1 MKPEQI
7 DDLLKRT
14 LSDSRVSRGEKK
26 ILTAMVKEQQGD
38 AQKLGFLQHRAFEL
52 ARQELIS
59 PDAIQVLE
67 WLEDVIKAFKEPA
80 PLELPDADAYFSPG
94 EDCLQQIKSL
104 FRTVRK
110 KVDVCVF
117 TITDNRIVEEMLQA
131 HLRKVT
137 IRIITDDDKSLDRG
151 SDIGRLEG
159 LGVPVRRDR
168 SRHHMHHKYA
178 IFDDSR
184 VLTGSYNW
192 TRSAAEFNEENI
204 IVSDDSRLQGL
215 FSQHFKQLWDEVA

>member
-14 LSDSRVSRGEKK
+14 LADSRVSRGEKK
-26 ILTAMVKEQQGD
+26 ILTAMVSEQQGD

-59 PDAIQVLE
+59 PDAIQVLD
-67 WLEDVIKAFKEPA
+67 WLEDVIKVFKEPA
-80 PLELPDADAYFSPG
+80 PLELPDVDAYFSPG
-94 EDCLQQIKSL
+94 DECLDKITSL
-104 FRTVRK
+104 FRTARK

-117 TITDNRIVEEMLQA
+117 TITDNRIVEEMVQA
-131 HLRKVT
+131 HLRKVA
-137 IRIITDDDKSLDRG
+137 IRVISDDDKSLDRG
-151 SDIGRLEG
+151 SDISRLDD

-178 IFDDSR
+178 IFDDST

-192 TRSAAEFNEENI
+192 TRSAAEYNEENI
-204 IVSDDSRLQGL
+204 IVTDDSRLKAL
-215 FSQHFKQLWDEVA
+215 FSKHFEQLWDEVA

>member
-67 WLEDVIKAFKEPA
+67 WLEDVIKILLPSPPPRSEMRAF
-80 PLELPDADAYFSPG
+80 FSPG
-94 EDCLQQIKSL
+94 ETCRAAIVGAIEGA
-104 FRTVRK
+104 RRK
-110 KVDVCVF
+110 IDICVF
-117 TITDNRIVEEMLQA
+117 TITDNNISNAIIEAHRRGLML
-131 HLRKVT
+131 RV
-137 IRIITDDDKSLDRG
+137 ITDNDKSEDRG
-151 SDIGRLEG
+151 SDIDRFRREG
-159 LGVPVRRDR
+159 INVLVDETDK
-168 SRHHMHHKYA
+168 HMHHKFA
-178 IFDDSR
+178 IFDGEY

-192 TRSAAEFNEENI
+192 TRSAADYNQENVVITDDEEIISAFEEEFE
-204 IVSDDSRLQGL
+204 RLFVQ
-215 FSQHFKQLWDEVA
+215 FY

>member
-14 LSDSRVSRGEKK
+14 LADSRVSRGEKK
-26 ILTAMVKEQQGD
+26 ILTAMVSEQQGD

-59 PDAIQVLE
+59 PDAIQVLD
-67 WLEDVIKAFKEPA
+67 WLEDVIKVFKEPA
-80 PLELPDADAYFSPG
+80 PLELPEVDAYFSPG
-94 EDCLQQIKSL
+94 DECLDKITSL
-104 FRTVRK
+104 FRTARK
-110 KVDVCVF
+110 RVDVCVF
-117 TITDNRIVEEMLQA
+117 TITDNRIVEEMVQA
-131 HLRKVT
+131 HLRKVS
-137 IRIITDDDKSLDRG
+137 IRVISDDDKSLDRG
-151 SDIGRLEG
+151 SDISRLDD

-178 IFDDSR
+178 IFDDST

-192 TRSAAEFNEENI
+192 TRSAANQNYENI
-204 IVSDDSRLQGL
+204 IVTDDARLATT
-215 FSQHFKQLWDEVA
+215 FSNVFDKYWSELE

>member
-14 LSDSRVSRGEKK
+14 LADSRVSRGEKK
-26 ILTAMVKEQQGD
+26 ILTAMVSEQQGD

-59 PDAIQVLE
+59 PDAIQVLD
-67 WLEDVIKAFKEPA
+67 WLEDVIKVFKEPA
-80 PLELPDADAYFSPG
+80 PLELPEVDAYFSPG
-94 EDCLQQIKSL
+94 DECLDKITSL
-104 FRTVRK
+104 FRTARK
-110 KVDVCVF
+110 RVDVCVF
-117 TITDNRIVEEMLQA
+117 TITDNRIVEEMVQA
-131 HLRKVT
+131 HLRKVS
-137 IRIITDDDKSLDRG
+137 IRVISDDDKSLDRG
-151 SDIGRLEG
+151 SDISRLDD

-178 IFDDSR
+178 IFDDST

-192 TRSAAEFNEENI
+192 TRSAAEYNEENI
-204 IVSDDSRLQGL
+204 IVSDDSRLRAL
-215 FSQHFKQLWDEVA
+215 FSDHFEQLWDEVA

>member
-26 ILTAMVKEQQGD
+26 ILTAMVGEQQGD

-59 PDAIQVLE
+59 PDAIQVLD

-80 PLELPDADAYFSPG
+80 PLELPDVDAYFSPG
-94 EDCLQQIKSL
+94 EDCLQKITSL
-104 FRTVRK
+104 FRTARN

-117 TITDNRIVEEMLQA
+117 TITDNRIVEEMVQA

-137 IRIITDDDKSLDRG
+137 IRVISDDDKSLDRG
-151 SDIGRLEG
+151 SDISRLED
-159 LGVPVRRDR
+159 LGVPVRRDQ

-178 IFDDSR
+178 IFDDSA

-192 TRSAAEFNEENI
+192 TRSAAEYNEENI
-204 IVSDDSRLQGL
+204 IVSDDSRLQAL
-215 FSQHFKQLWDEVA
+215 FSQHFQELWDEVA

>member
-59 PDAIQVLE
+59 PDAIQVLD
-67 WLEDVIKAFKEPA
+67 WLEDVIKTFKEPA
-80 PLELPDADAYFSPG
+80 PLELPDVDAYFSPG
-94 EDCLQQIKSL
+94 EDCLQKIKSL
-104 FRTVRK
+104 FRTARK

-117 TITDNRIVEEMLQA
+117 TITDNRIVEEMVQA
-131 HLRKVT
+131 HLRKVA

-151 SDIGRLEG
+151 SDISRLED
-159 LGVPVRRDR
+159 LGVPLRRDR
-168 SRHHMHHKYA
+168 SRH
-178 IFDDSR
+178 
-184 VLTGSYNW
+184 V
-192 TRSAAEFNEENI
+192 
-204 IVSDDSRLQGL
+204 
-215 FSQHFKQLWDEVA
+215 